1 MRGIIVVTALTI
13 ALSASPAAADTAL
26 HLPDP
31 TGRQPVG
38 VTSPVRKDTS
48 RPAPRVPSMNHR
60 ELMASSAGLA
70 SGAVTLTVALRLRGS
85 LSSPATW
92 SRCD

>member
-38 VTSPVRKDTS
+38 VTSLYLKVTS
-48 RPAPRVPSMNHR
+48 RPRPRGCR
-60 ELMASSAGLA
+60 
-70 SGAVTLTVALRLRGS
+70 R
-85 LSSPATW
+85 
-92 SRCD
+92 